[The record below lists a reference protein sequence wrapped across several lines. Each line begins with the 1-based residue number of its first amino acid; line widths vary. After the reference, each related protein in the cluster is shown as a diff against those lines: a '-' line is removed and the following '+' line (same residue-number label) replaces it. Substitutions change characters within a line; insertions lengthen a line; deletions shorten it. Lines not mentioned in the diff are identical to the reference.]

1 MIRTAL
7 ALLLGLAAPTLAQET
22 AGALFARGEALY
34 RGEDGRAPDP
44 AGAAGLFYGAA
55 VQGSAEAA
63 HRLGLMYAR
72 GEGVEQD
79 DALAYVWLA
88 RAAATLPPGEARTVA
103 VVNRSTVAGRLTPEQ
118 AERVQA
124 MMRPPQAAPVQV
136 AAPPTAGP
144 AAGWKGAPA
153 VAAPRQAGRYR
164 VQLGAFRSEAGARQ
178 ALQTAQ
184 ARHADLLKGLKLAIL
199 SANGSKG
206 GRFYRVQAGP
216 LGASAAERACDALRG
231 RGADCL
237 VVR

>member
-7 ALLLGLAAPTLAQET
+7 ALALMLGLAAPAVAQET
-22 AGALFARGEALY
+22 ADALLARGEALY

-44 AGAAGLFYGAA
+44 AGAANLFYRAA

-63 HRLGLMYAR
+63 HRLGLIYAR

-88 RAAATLPPGEARTVA
+88 RAAAMLPPGEARTVA
-103 VVNRSTVAGRLTPEQ
+103 MVNRSTVAGRLTPEQ

-124 MMRPPQAAPVQV
+124 MMRPPQAAPAQAA
-136 AAPPTAGP
+136 AAPPGAE
-144 AAGWKGAPA
+144 WKGAPA
-153 VAAPRQAGRYR
+153 VAAPRKGGRYR
-164 VQLGAFRSEAGARQ
+164 VQLGAFRSETGARQ
-178 ALQTAQ
+178 ALQAAR
-184 ARHADLLKGLKLAIL
+184 ARHADLLKGMDLAIL
-199 SANGSKG
+199 SAEGGKS

-216 LGASAAERACDALRG
+216 LGASDAERACDALRG